1 MEGLDIIAQKKIM
14 GILLEEVEKRKLG
27 IIISSHRLADLD
39 PIADYIHIL
48 QDNHIEESYHL
59 ESLREQAVK
68 IQIAFENKNS
78 TFLLENGKVIN
89 KYGRVYTI
97 LFRDMNT
104 ELYAAI
110 KKKNQFSWMNSQSH

>member
-1 MEGLDIIAQKKIM
+1 MKGLFGLVLALSIGAEFILLDEPMEGLDIIAQKKIM

-27 IIISSHRLADLD
+27 IISSHRLADLD

-68 IQIAFENKNS
+68 IQIAFENKKNS
-78 TFLLENGKVIN
+78 TFFTGK
-89 KYGRVYTI
+89 
-97 LFRDMNT
+97 
-104 ELYAAI
+104 
-110 KKKNQFSWMNSQSH
+110 WQSN